1 MVRQGRLNQ
10 ERTAMAMPLP
20 PGSFLE
26 KMNVPESGYRTAIA
40 IKHQGRMAEVSVT
53 FLLREQNG
61 ASAVYAG
68 LCPRCN
74 AGEIVVEVKLDP
86 EGSFAE
92 APACP
97 MLCMDCEDRLDAV
110 LDPPTGLGLADEP
123 GNRATLGKYLK
134 AMTTRAWD

>member
-1 MVRQGRLNQ
+1 
-10 ERTAMAMPLP
+10 MAKPLP
-20 PGSFLE
+20 PSSFQE
-26 KMNVPESGYRTAIA
+26 EMNVPEAGYRTAIA
-40 IKHQGRMAEVSVT
+40 IKHQGRMAKVSVT

-61 ASAVYAG
+61 TSATYAG
-68 LCPRCN
+68 PCPRCN
-74 AGEIVVEVKLDP
+74 AGEIIVEVKLDP

-110 LDPPTGLGLADEP
+110 LDPPPGPDLASEP